1 VVSEARY
8 RSKDQPT
15 NETEADTS
23 GRRSKP
29 VAGRRRR
36 DLPWGLT
43 LIVTVMGVSQQ
54 APAQV
59 LSPAAER
66 AKPMITLRMYNHSVS
81 HALLVRAERE
91 ATAILNHAGLEA
103 GWVDCPISSEESASY
118 PACRNDM
125 GSAEFTIKIL
135 SAAEAQLIAMHRDDL
150 GQALE
155 CMGDH
160 SGCSAYV
167 FYREVRELARDG
179 DVSESQLLG
188 HALAHEIGHLLLG
201 ARSHSVNGIMRA
213 HWHQE
218 ELYTIA
224 RAYLFF
230 TDEQSKR
237 MRAEVSEL
245 NSEQQN
251 QAQNAGAGDSQEAL
265 DSIDGQMK

>member
-1 VVSEARY
+1 
-8 RSKDQPT
+8 
-15 NETEADTS
+15 
-23 GRRSKP
+23 
-29 VAGRRRR
+29 
-36 DLPWGLT
+36 
-43 LIVTVMGVSQQ
+43 MG
-54 APAQV
+54 
-59 LSPAAER
+59 
-66 AKPMITLRMYNHSVS
+66 
-81 HALLVRAERE
+81 
-91 ATAILNHAGLEA
+91 G
-103 GWVDCPISSEESASY
+103 
-118 PACRNDM
+118 
-125 GSAEFTIKIL
+125 AEFTIKIL

-155 CMGDH
+155 CIGDH

-245 NSEQQN
+245 NSDQQN

-265 DSIDGQMK
+265 DSIDGQKK